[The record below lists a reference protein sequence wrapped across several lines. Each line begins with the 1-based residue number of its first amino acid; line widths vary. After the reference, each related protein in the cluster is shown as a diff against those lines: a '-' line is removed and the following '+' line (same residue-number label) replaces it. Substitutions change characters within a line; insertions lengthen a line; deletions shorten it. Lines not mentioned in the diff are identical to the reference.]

1 MPEGKGADGKV
12 KLGHGG
18 LSARCEDIGGEGGQP
33 GGGGRELCQQDWLLA
48 RCDSHCEGEVGSVF

>member
-18 LSARCEDIGGEGGQP
+18 LSARCEGIGGEGGQGKGVVP
-33 GGGGRELCQQDWLLA
+33 A
-48 RCDSHCEGEVGSVF
+48 RLVVGKV

>member
-18 LSARCEDIGGEGGQP
+18 LSARCEGIGDEGGQGEGGGSCASKIGCWQGVTHTLR
-33 GGGGRELCQQDWLLA
+33 GG
-48 RCDSHCEGEVGSVF
+48 VGSLF

>member
-18 LSARCEDIGGEGGQP
+18 LSARCEGIGGEGGQ
-33 GGGGRELCQQDWLLA
+33 GRGEGVVPA
-48 RCDSHCEGEVGSVF
+48 RFFSL

>member
-18 LSARCEDIGGEGGQP
+18 LSARCEDIGGEGGQGE
-33 GGGGRELCQQDWLLA
+33 GGGSCTSKIGCWQGVR
-48 RCDSHCEGEVGSVF
+48 GEVVGSVF

>member
-18 LSARCEDIGGEGGQP
+18 LSARREGIGGEGGQ
-33 GGGGRELCQQDWLLA
+33 GRGEGVVPA
-48 RCDSHCEGEVGSVF
+48 RLVVGKV